1 MKTITHIA
9 LLLVV
14 CLAGASGK
22 KHGSLEPYAFRHV
35 EGPLSP
41 EDIRCGFDLLG
52 LRMERF
58 TCYAPE
64 QRRLRIFVRRYIHGA
79 ADEILGD
86 STVTFLPGDQRFVL
100 FTREQNESL
109 RFSFQVGGYRAGWD
123 PISLEGYGARTW
135 GRLNGGRLE
144 KGRVVPFYAAAVGT
158 GGVQSFPPD
167 CPLDE
172 LVPKYA
178 LTLVFFAEVL

>member
-1 MKTITHIA
+1 MKTTIYMT
-9 LLLVV
+9 LLCVV
-14 CLAGASGK
+14 CLAGASRQK
-22 KHGSLEPYAFRHV
+22 QAPAEACTLHYVKD
-35 EGPLSP
+35 PLSI
-41 EDIRCGFDLLG
+41 EDILRGFDFLG

-58 TCYAPE
+58 TCHAPE
-64 QRRLRIFVRRYIHGA
+64 QCRLRIFLRRYIHGA

-86 STVTFLPGDQRFVL
+86 STMTVSPGEPRLIL
-100 FTREQNESL
+100 FMREDSGSL
-109 RFSFQVGGYRAGWD
+109 SCACQLGGYGTGWD
-123 PISLEGYGARTW
+123 PIRLEGYGARTW

-144 KGRVVPFYAAAVGT
+144 KGREVPFYALAAGIS
-158 GGVQSFPPD
+158 GVTSFPPD